1 MAYAIALSTLGW
13 TLAAFAVTMMV
24 PAFVAFGYAETD
36 QGWAFLVSAGLTLFA
51 GGALVIATRGAPRS
65 PSQREAFALAVLVWL
80 VLPIFGA
87 LPFYYIGVVPTATDA
102 YFEAMSGLTTTGATV
117 LSDLQIIE
125 RSVLM
130 WRALLQWLGGL
141 ATLML
146 TVVLLSF
153 YSVGAMKLFRSA
165 MPRGERHDLRIQL
178 VQSLRAIAWIY
189 LSLTGACALFLVLT
203 GLGFLESICMA
214 MSTLSTGGFS
224 TRDGSLTAFA
234 SPAMET
240 VIVVFMLVGAINF
253 TFHWAIFHGRG
264 WRVYSSDPE
273 FRYLTA
279 VALGSSVVLA
289 AVLVLSNETGTLD
302 SVRIGIFSAISML
315 TTTGFY
321 NSAPSSWP
329 LFATLFMLML
339 ALIGGCTG
347 STAGGIKL
355 LRFSMLMKLVRRE
368 LKRLPHPSSVLRIT
382 YARQV
387 ADESTLSGI
396 LTFFCTFA
404 VVLGLLGV
412 ALSGLGMDFH
422 HAFAAAAAALSNAG
436 PLTELSLGAE
446 GGYDALAAEIKWL
459 LCLAMLLGRLEVFA
473 LLTLLAGVFRRV

>member
-1 MAYAIALSTLGW
+1 MTYVIALSILGW
-13 TLAAFAVTMMV
+13 TLAGFAVTMLV
-24 PAFVAFGYAETD
+24 PAFVAFGYAEFD
-36 QGWAFLVSAGLTLFA
+36 QAWTFLVSAGMTLFA
-51 GGALVIATRGAPRS
+51 GGALVISTRGTPRS

-153 YSVGAMKLFRSA
+153 YSVGAMKLFQSA
-165 MPRGERHDLRIQL
+165 MPRGERHDLRVQL
-178 VQSLRAIAWIY
+178 VQSLRAIGWVY

-203 GLGFLESICMA
+203 GLGIFESICLA

-224 TRDGSLTAFA
+224 TRDGSLAAFA
-234 SPAMET
+234 SPGVEA

-273 FRYLTA
+273 FKYLIA
-279 VALGSSVVLA
+279 VALGSGLILA
-289 AVLVLSNETGTLD
+289 IALLLSSETSTLQ
-302 SVRIGIFSAISML
+302 SMWAGIFTSISML
-315 TTTGFY
+315 TTTGYY

-329 LFATLFMLML
+329 LFATLLML
-339 ALIGGCTG
+339 LLALVGGCTG
-347 STAGGIKL
+347 STSGGLKL

-368 LKRLPHPSSVLRIT
+368 LKRLPHPSAVLRIT
-382 YARQV
+382 YAGQV
-387 ADESTLSGI
+387 ADESALSGI
-396 LTFFCTFA
+396 LIFFCTYA
-404 VVLGLLGV
+404 VSLGLIGV
-412 ALSGLGMDFH
+412 ALSALGMDFH
-422 HAFAAAAAALSNAG
+422 NAFAAAAAALSNAG
-436 PLTELSLGAE
+436 PLTEISLGAD

-473 LLTLLAGVFRRV
+473 LLTFLAGVFRRV

>member
-1 MAYAIALSTLGW
+1 MTYAIALSTLGW
-13 TLAAFAVTMMV
+13 TLAGFAVTMLL
-24 PAFVAFGYAETD
+24 PAFVAFGYAEID
-36 QGWAFLVSAGLTLFA
+36 QGWTFLVSAGLTLFA
-51 GGALVIATRGAPRS
+51 GGALVIATQGTPRS
-65 PSQREAFALAVLVWL
+65 PSQREAFALAVMVWL

-153 YSVGAMKLFRSA
+153 YSVGAMKLFRSE

-178 VQSLRAIAWIY
+178 VQSLRAIGWIY
-189 LSLTGACALFLVLT
+189 FSLTGACALFLVLT
-203 GLGFLESICMA
+203 GLGIFESICMA
-214 MSTLSTGGFS
+214 MATLSTGGFS

-240 VIVVFMLVGAINF
+240 VIIVFMLVGAINF

-273 FRYLTA
+273 FKYLIA
-279 VALGSSVVLA
+279 VALGSSVILA
-289 AVLVLSNETGTLD
+289 AVLVQSSEADTLE
-302 SVRIGIFSAISML
+302 SVRAGFFTSVSML

-329 LFATLFMLML
+329 LFATLLMIVL

-347 STAGGIKL
+347 STAGGLKL

-368 LKRLPHPSSVLRIT
+368 LKRLPHPSAVLRIT
-382 YARQV
+382 YAGRV
-387 ADESTLSGI
+387 ADESSLSGI
-396 LTFFCTFA
+396 LTFFCTYA
-404 VVLGLLGV
+404 ISLGFLGV
-412 ALSGLGMDFH
+412 ALAALGMNFN
-422 HAFAAAAAALSNAG
+422 HAFTMAAAALSNAG

-446 GGYDALAAEIKWL
+446 GGYDTLSAEIKWV

-473 LLTLLAGVFRRV
+473 LLTFLAGVFRRV